1 MSHKIPPGWLARV
14 REHVRSTTGEDRG
27 HLRAHDFKPGR
38 SVRLDFP
45 DGSFALFRYA
55 ICLRDEE
62 LEEVAVF
69 TEHCGYFFLPAEE
82 LQVEVLESVPR
93 DEGWNG
99 DDIGQPA

>member
-1 MSHKIPPGWLARV
+1 MTHQILPGWLARV
-14 REHVRSTTGEDRG
+14 REHVRSTTGEDRD
-27 HLRAHDFKPGR
+27 HLSAHDFKPGR

-55 ICLRDEE
+55 FCLRDEE

-82 LQVEVLESVPR
+82 LRVEVLETLPQAMGS
-93 DEGWNG
+93 DG
-99 DDIGQPA
+99 DDDGHAA